1 VRIWAPIWRRPWP
14 ASKRRAEV
22 GLSLLPEWSALSVFM
37 VAALAVGISPGP
49 GMLYAVAR
57 GIGQGS
63 GAAAVSVLGLST
75 GSFVNCLIAALGMSA
90 VLAASPLAYDI
101 VRYAGAAYLCYLA
114 YRIFTT
120 GSDGIPVGELHAD
133 GLGRIYVQ
141 GIITNI
147 VNPKSALFYLSFV
160 PQFVDPARGSPF
172 AQFILLGLIFNVG
185 GNVVNLLVALF
196 FGRIGDWL
204 SHHPRV
210 WQYQRWFTASVLA
223 GLALHLV
230 LAARR

>member
-1 VRIWAPIWRRPWP
+1 M
-14 ASKRRAEV
+14 
-22 GLSLLPEWSALSVFM
+22 GLSLLPEWSTLSVFI

-63 GAAAVSVLGLST
+63 GAALVSVLGLST

-101 VRYAGAAYLCYLA
+101 VRYLGAAYLCYLA
-114 YRIFTT
+114 YRILRTR
-120 GSDGIPVGELHAD
+120 DEGIAVGRVRSD
-133 GLGRIYVQ
+133 GLGRIYLQ

-160 PQFVDPARGSPF
+160 PQFVDPARGSAF
-172 AQFILLGLIFNVG
+172 MQFVLLGLIFNIG
-185 GNVVNLLVALF
+185 GNIVNLLVAVF

-223 GLALHLV
+223 GLALHLA
-230 LAARR
+230 LSTRR

>member
-1 VRIWAPIWRRPWP
+1 MV
-14 ASKRRAEV
+14 
-22 GLSLLPEWSALSVFM
+22 LSLLPEWSVLSVFM

-63 GAAAVSVLGLST
+63 GAAFVSVLGLST

-90 VLAASPLAYDI
+90 VLAASTLAYDM

-114 YRIFTT
+114 YRILRTSN
-120 GSDGIPVGELHAD
+120 GGIPVGQLHTD

-141 GIITNI
+141 GIITNV

-160 PQFVDPARGSPF
+160 PQFVDPARGNAF
-172 AQFILLGLIFNVG
+172 MQFILLGLIFNVG
-185 GNVVNLLVALF
+185 GNIVNLLVALF

-204 SHHPRV
+204 SQHPRV

-223 GLALHLV
+223 GLALHL
-230 LAARR
+230 AIFARR

>member
-1 VRIWAPIWRRPWP
+1 M
-14 ASKRRAEV
+14 

-63 GAAAVSVLGLST
+63 GAAVVSVLGLST

-120 GSDGIPVGELHAD
+120 GSDGIPVGELHAE

>member
-1 VRIWAPIWRRPWP
+1 M
-14 ASKRRAEV
+14 
-22 GLSLLPEWSALSVFM
+22 SLLPEWSTLSVFI

-63 GAAAVSVLGLST
+63 GAALVSVLGLST

-101 VRYAGAAYLCYLA
+101 VRYLGAAYLCYLA
-114 YRIFTT
+114 YRILRTR
-120 GSDGIPVGELHAD
+120 DEGIAVGRVHSD
-133 GLGRIYVQ
+133 GLGRIYLQ

-160 PQFVDPARGSPF
+160 PQFVDPARGSAF
-172 AQFILLGLIFNVG
+172 MQFVLLGLIFNIG
-185 GNVVNLLVALF
+185 GNIVNLLVAVF

-223 GLALHLV
+223 GLALHLA
-230 LAARR
+230 LSTRR

>member
-1 VRIWAPIWRRPWP
+1 
-14 ASKRRAEV
+14 V

-63 GAAAVSVLGLST
+63 GAAVVSVLGLST

-185 GNVVNLLVALF
+185 GNIVNLLVALF

-223 GLALHLV
+223 GLALHLA

>member
-1 VRIWAPIWRRPWP
+1 
-14 ASKRRAEV
+14 V
-22 GLSLLPEWSALSVFM
+22 GVSLLPEWSAFSVFL

-63 GAAAVSVLGLST
+63 GAALVSVLGLST

-90 VLAASPLAYDI
+90 VLAASALAYDI
-101 VRYAGAAYLCYLA
+101 VRYLGAAYLCYLA
-114 YRIFTT
+114 YRILRAPSEDIT
-120 GSDGIPVGELHAD
+120 VGKLRTD
-133 GLGRIYVQ
+133 SLGRIYVQ

-160 PQFVDPARGSPF
+160 PQFVDPVRGSVF
-172 AQFILLGLIFNVG
+172 MQFILLGLIFNVG
-185 GNVVNLLVALF
+185 GNIVNLLVALF

-204 SHHPRV
+204 SRHPRV
-210 WQYQRWFTASVLA
+210 WQYQRWFTASVLG
-223 GLALHLV
+223 GLALHL
-230 LAARR
+230 AFSARR

>member
-1 VRIWAPIWRRPWP
+1 
-14 ASKRRAEV
+14 
-22 GLSLLPEWSALSVFM
+22 M